1 MANIL
6 AIFKKELRSYFVS
19 PVAYAVLTI
28 FAFIAGYF
36 FWRITAIY
44 QIQSFLYFFGDFKI

>member
-19 PVAYAVLTI
+19 PIAYAAWCRSIGLNPETMR
-28 FAFIAGYF
+28 A
-36 FWRITAIY
+36 
-44 QIQSFLYFFGDFKI
+44 